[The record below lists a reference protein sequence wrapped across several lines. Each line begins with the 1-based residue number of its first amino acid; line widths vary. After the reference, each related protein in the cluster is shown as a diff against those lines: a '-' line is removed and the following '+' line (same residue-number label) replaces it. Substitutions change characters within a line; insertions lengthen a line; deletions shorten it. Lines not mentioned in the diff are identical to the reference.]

1 MQFYLESHLIGF
13 QTNPPGAL
21 ELTLTMKVIIK
32 GSPILY
38 NG

>member
-1 MQFYLESHLIGF
+1 MQFYLESHLIAF

-21 ELTLTMKVIIK
+21 ELTLAMKVIIK